1 MVREIEPYGAGRKG
15 SDAPCVNPCLPSRS
29 TANGRASRRG
39 GTKALQ
45 FIRDRFEIR
54 RSADHDVRVVQAR
67 AFGRRDLARAEHDDR
82 EVGASGLLPQ
92 VVQQCEPVDGR
103 CREIEQHGPGR
114 SMHDLLEGLAPIRRF
129 HDAPALGFERRSQM
143 RTKVRIAIHHQHIAF
158 RVAQVI
164 HDLLQLVPSHGLV
177 DVVGRAEAGA
187 EDLVVHET
195 DDHDRDSGEV
205 RVGLQLLE
213 HRPSVDVRHHHIERD
228 GPRVEPPGHLQPV
241 VAVGSRFDGE
251 VLPFEEAH
259 HQVALGRIVV
269 DHQHGLAARG
279 RARLCDGGLFVLLLG
294 HDGGETQRERRA
306 LPGRALDHDV
316 AAEQPAEGPRDGETE
331 AGPAEPAGRRLVGLR
346 EALEQPA
353 QLFRRHADPRV
364 DDPELQHRGIASA
377 IAADLEG
384 QLPVLGEFRGI
395 AQEVEEALPQ
405 LDDVGLHRADI
416 GRDLHD
422 ERIALLADQSLHGG
436 LDFADQSRDLDP
448 LRIGVH
454 APGLDLGK
462 VEDIVDEA
470 QEVAGIGL
478 DLAEIAQQARFAKI
492 LDLLLHHLAVS
503 DDGGERGAEL
513 VAHIGQEG
521 ALGAV
526 GRLGRLLGDLSLLL
540 GGFRLPHRG
549 RERRLAAHQRRV
561 RLVQRREIP
570 LVLGENAA

>member
-15 SDAPCVNPCLPSRS
+15 AE
-29 TANGRASRRG
+29 RAVRQSPPAVPVEGPKARAWSG

-45 FIRDRFEIR
+45 FIRDRVEVR
-54 RSADHDVRVVQAR
+54 GSADHDVRVVQAR
-67 AFGRRDLARAEHDDR
+67 AFGRHDLARAEHDDR
-82 EVGASGLLPQ
+82 EVGASGLFPQ
-92 VVQQCEPVDGR
+92 VVQQCEAVDGR
-103 CREIEQHGPGR
+103 CRKIEQHGPGR
-114 SMHDLLEGLAPIRRF
+114 SMHDLLQGLAPIRRF
-129 HDAPALGFERRSQM
+129 HDAPALGFERRSQL
-143 RTKVRIAIHHQHIAF
+143 RTKPRVPIDHQHIAF
-158 RVAQVI
+158 RVTQVI

-187 EDLVVHET
+187 EDLVVDET

-205 RVGLQLLE
+205 RVGLQTLQY
-213 HRPSVDVRHHHIERD
+213 RPSVDVRHHHIERD
-228 GPRVEPPGHLQPV
+228 GPWLDPPRRLQSV
-241 VAVGSRFDGE
+241 LAVRSRFDGE
-251 VLPFEEAH
+251 ILPFEEAH

-269 DHQHGLAARG
+269 DHQHGLAASSW
-279 RARLCDGGLFVLLLG
+279 ARLCHGGLFELLRG

-306 LPGRALDHDV
+306 LPGRALHHDV

-331 AGPAEPAGRRLVGLR
+331 AGPAEPAGCRLVGLR

-353 QLFRRHADPRV
+353 QLFRRHTDPRV
-364 DDPELQHRGIASA
+364 DDPELQHGGIAAA
-377 IAADLEG
+377 ITANLEG
-384 QLPVLGEFRGI
+384 QLPVLGELRRI
-395 AQEVEEALPQ
+395 AQEVEKALPQ

-422 ERIALLADQSLHGG
+422 ERVALLPDQSLHGG
-436 LDFADQSRDLDP
+436 LDLADQSRNLDP

-462 VEDIVDEA
+462 VEHIVDET

-492 LDLLLHHLAVS
+492 LDLLLEHLAVS
-503 DDGGERGAEL
+503 DDGGEGGAEL
-513 VAHIGQEG
+513 VTHIGQEG
-521 ALGAV
+521 ALGAI
-526 GRLGRLLGDLSLLL
+526 GRLGRLLGDFSLLP

-549 RERRLAAHQRRV
+549 GERRLAAPQRRV
-561 RLVQRREIP
+561 RFVQRREIP